1 MARLIADI
9 AMKTTTV
16 KTGGAFVR
24 AGFAPTTTVK
34 PTTKTTA

>member
-9 AMKTTTV
+9 AKKMTTV
-16 KTGGAFVR
+16 KTGATF
-24 AGFAPTTTVK
+24 ACATLAPTTTVK